1 MTMLTLANY
10 SGETPRVTPR
20 LLAENA
26 AQAAFNV
33 RLDDGALTPMNW
45 ARFVYHLSDDQ
56 TYQTI
61 FKDGDD
67 WLAWDKPVNVVR
79 GPVAAERLYIT
90 GDGPP
95 RIRVG
100 KVEYPLA
107 LPFPANAP
115 VATLLSGEVDTDTST
130 TVVYAYTWVTE
141 FGEESEPSS
150 LSNAVEWSPN
160 CIMEIS
166 GFAPVPAARGVERMR
181 IYRAQTSSSGDTG
194 LYFLTELPATA
205 LKYQD
210 AYGTL
215 NEAIPSVNYN
225 APPDELQGIIALP
238 NGIMAAFI
246 GKQLCFS
253 EPYKP
258 HAWPEGY
265 RLTVDYPIVGLGA
278 FGSTL
283 AIMTTGNPYVASGT
297 APENFVMERVEVNLP
312 CVNAR
317 GIVDLGYAIA
327 YPSHEGLV
335 TISSA
340 GAAVA
345 TKPLMTRKDWLQ
357 MNPYSMVAGQYS
369 GRYMTSYNYTDRDGV
384 AQRGMMAI
392 DLSGEQPFIVRG
404 IDPADAMYY
413 DVETGQLYLLREGRD
428 IYAWDDISQPPGEM
442 YWRSKQFIFPGPLNF
457 SCILIEGFD
466 TIDEDRKAMVAA
478 IIEKRIEE
486 IKAAN
491 AAAMAAEDIKGA
503 IAEAPIGE
511 ITFAGSLIF
520 PVAALESYLTATIW
534 ADGKRVAVIDKI
546 NQIVRLPAGFTARW
560 WEVEIRGN
568 MAVTAIALAQSPAEL
583 SAP

>member
-1 MTMLTLANY
+1 MLQLANF

-20 LLAENA
+20 LLAENG

-45 ARFVYHLSDDQ
+45 SRFVYHLSD
-56 TYQTI
+56 TERYKTI
-61 FKDGDD
+61 FKDGNN
-67 WLAWDKPVNVVR
+67 WLAWQEVVNVVR
-79 GPVAAERLYIT
+79 GPVASDRLYIT

-95 RIRVG
+95 KIRSG
-100 KVEYPLA
+100 NVEYPLA
-107 LPFPANAP
+107 VPFPGSAP
-115 VATLLSGEVDTDTST
+115 VAALISGEVDTDTST
-130 TVVYAYTWVTE
+130 TVLYAYTWVTQ
-141 FGEESEPSS
+141 FDEESEPSS
-150 LSNAVEWSPN
+150 LSNAIEWSPN
-160 CIMEIS
+160 CIIELS
-166 GFAPVPAARGVERMR
+166 GFATPPAGRGITRLR
-181 IYRAQTSSSGDTG
+181 IYRAQTSGSGDTG
-194 LYFLTELPATA
+194 LYFLTELAATA

-225 APPDELQGIIALP
+225 APPDGLRGIIALP
-238 NGIMAAFI
+238 NGMMAGFL

-297 APENFVMERVEVNLP
+297 APENFVMERIEVNLP
-312 CVNAR
+312 CINAR

-335 TISSA
+335 SISSA
-340 GAAVA
+340 GASVV
-345 TKPLMTRKDWLQ
+345 TKPLLTRKDWLQ

-404 IDPADAMYY
+404 VDAADGMYY
-413 DVETGQLYLLREGRD
+413 DVETGQLYLLRDGQD
-428 IYAWDDISQPPGEM
+428 IYGWDDISQPPGEM
-442 YWRSKQFIFPGPLNF
+442 YWRSKQFIFAGPLAF
-457 SCILIEGFD
+457 TCILIEGFD
-466 TIDEDRKAMVAA
+466 TIDEDRKAMVEAA
-478 IIEKRIEE
+478 LARRLKE
-486 IKAAN
+486 IKEAN

-503 IAEAPIGE
+503 IAEAALGE

-520 PVAALESYLTATIW
+520 PVAALDNYLTATIW
-534 ADGKRVAVIDKI
+534 ADGKKVAVIDQI
-546 NQIVRLPAGFTARW
+546 NRIVRLPSGFTARW

-568 MAVTAIALAQSPAEL
+568 MPITAVALAQSPEEL